1 MSDETQPGDKPPVVP
16 KQYLLPFILTTCC
29 FSLWGFANDFTNPL
43 VKVFEQVFI
52 ITTGQASWLQF
63 AFYTGYFCMA
73 LPAAFFIRKFSYKAA
88 IMVGFLFYAIGALLA
103 IPASLYAAFPL
114 FLLGSYV
121 LTYGLAFLETACNPY
136 ILAMGP
142 KETATQR
149 LNLAQAFNPIGSL
162 VGMFV
167 ASQILAPNL
176 MVTQFQQDLK
186 DGKQEVAQYVITDE
200 SKIPTGATLH
210 TDKESLFWTMI

>member
-1 MSDETQPGDKPPVVP
+1 
-16 KQYLLPFILTTCC
+16 
-29 FSLWGFANDFTNPL
+29 
-43 VKVFEQVFI
+43 
-52 ITTGQASWLQF
+52 
-63 AFYTGYFCMA
+63 MA